1 MISETQITPSISE
14 PGSDGRRW
22 DVVAAV
28 AAAIL
33 ALGLVVV
40 AGTSAPANG
49 APSRAVAVE
58 AAP

>member
-1 MISETQITPSISE
+1 MRSETQITPSIGE
-14 PGSDGRRW
+14 PENDGRRW

-40 AGTSAPANG
+40 AGTSTPASG
-49 APSRAVAVE
+49 APSRAVTAE
-58 AAP
+58 ATP